1 MNAVVRLEPP
11 TTPRRDQLEASTS
24 GIALRRYQ
32 EDAIGWLRHSY
43 RTGHRAPLL
52 CLPTA
57 AGKTI
62 IFVSVALGASR
73 KGLRTLVTVHRREL
87 LRQAAAK
94 LEWAGVPFGII
105 AAGFE
110 PHPEFQ
116 TQVGSIQTLTRRL
129 DTIGNFDLIIIDEAH
144 HARAETWGRLFE
156 AQPQAKL
163 LGVTATPA
171 RLDEKGLGI
180 VDGGPFDDLIVG
192 AQSAELIADG
202 YLAPARCFVPKQR
215 IDLHDVRVRAGD
227 YVAEELAAVV
237 DHAKITG
244 DAVEQYRKLADHLPA
259 IVFCIT
265 VAHAE
270 HVAEAFREAGYRAAC
285 VHGGTPTAERDALIA
300 GLGDGSV
307 EVLTNCA
314 LIDEGLDVPS
324 VGAVILLRPTQSL
337 VLHRQQIG
345 RGMRPAPGKDALVVL
360 DHVGNSLVHGLA
372 ETEVA
377 WSLAG
382 VEKESAEAPVW
393 ACPTCDC
400 VNPLATRVCTGCGY
414 EKPAPPPAKVL
425 VAPGE
430 LAELTAERLAA
441 IRAMSYAQVVGEMRS
456 EAELRAYAISRG
468 YHSGWVRHRLREQRE
483 AAA

>member
-1 MNAVVRLEPP
+1 M
-11 TTPRRDQLEASTS
+11 
-24 GIALRRYQ
+24 
-32 EDAIGWLRHSY
+32 
-43 RTGHRAPLL
+43 
-52 CLPTA
+52 
-57 AGKTI
+57 
-62 IFVSVALGASR
+62 
-73 KGLRTLVTVHRREL
+73 
-87 LRQAAAK
+87 
-94 LEWAGVPFGII
+94 
-105 AAGFE
+105 
-110 PHPEFQ
+110 
-116 TQVGSIQTLTRRL
+116 
-129 DTIGNFDLIIIDEAH
+129 
-144 HARAETWGRLFE
+144 
-156 AQPQAKL
+156 
-163 LGVTATPA
+163 
-171 RLDEKGLGI
+171 
-180 VDGGPFDDLIVG
+180 DGGPFDDLIIG
-192 AQSAELIADG
+192 AQAAELIAEG

-270 HVAEAFREAGYRAAC
+270 HVAEAFRDAGYRAAC

-300 GLGDGSV
+300 GLGDGSI

-314 LIDEGLDVPS
+314 LIDEGLDMPS

-345 RGMRPAPGKDALVVL
+345 RGMRPAPGKDALLVL
-360 DHVGNSLVHGLA
+360 DHVGNSIVHGLP

-382 VEKESAEAPVW
+382 VEKEPGDAPVW
-393 ACPTCDC
+393 ACPACDC
-400 VNPLATRVCTGCGY
+400 VNPIATRICSGCGY
-414 EKPAPPPAKVL
+414 ERPEPPASSKVL

-430 LAELTAERLAA
+430 LAELTAERLTA
-441 IRAMSYAQVVGEMRS
+441 IRAMSYGEIVSEMRS
-456 EAELRAYAISRG
+456 EAELRAFATSRG

-483 AAA
+483 VAA